1 MENMMNPGMGVNEE
15 LETLSSQDMDE
26 ARAAMGELINMIAEM
41 KAAGMSDEEIN
52 QFLSEFGLTLEEV
65 LMADQALK
73 NPEMLQD
80 SSMMGGQPEMA
91 QNNQIQ
97 AQLDELM

>member
-1 MENMMNPGMGVNEE
+1 MENMMNPGMDMNEE
-15 LETLSSQDMDE
+15 LETLSSQDMEE
-26 ARAAMGELINMIAEM
+26 AKVAMGELINMIAEM
-41 KAAGMSDEEIN
+41 KAAGMSEEEIN
-52 QFLSEFGLTLEEV
+52 EFLSQFGLTLEEV

-73 NPEMLQD
+73 NPEMLTN
-80 SSMMGGQPEMA
+80 QPQMA

>member
-1 MENMMNPGMGVNEE
+1 MLNVSRKLP
-15 LETLSSQDMDE
+15 LLSS
-26 ARAAMGELINMIAEM
+26 LFFCLTIN
-41 KAAGMSDEEIN
+41 K
-52 QFLSEFGLTLEEV
+52 FLSEFGLTLEEV

-80 SSMMGGQPEMA
+80 PSMMGGQPEMA
-91 QNNQIQ
+91 QDNQIQ

>member
-1 MENMMNPGMGVNEE
+1 MNPGMGMNEE
-15 LETLSSQDMDE
+15 LETLSSQDMEE
-26 ARAAMGELINMIAEM
+26 AKVAMGELINMIAEM
-41 KAAGMSDEEIN
+41 KAAGMSEEEIN
-52 QFLSEFGLTLEEV
+52 EFLNQFGLTLEEV

-73 NPEMLQD
+73 NPEMLTN
-80 SSMMGGQPEMA
+80 QPQMA

>member
-1 MENMMNPGMGVNEE
+1 MEEMMNPQMGMNEE
-15 LETLSSQDMDE
+15 LETLSSQDMEE
-26 ARAAMGELINMIAEM
+26 AKVAMGELINMIAEM
-41 KAAGMSDEEIN
+41 KAAGMSEEEIN
-52 QFLSEFGLTLEEV
+52 EFLSQFGLTLEEV

-73 NPEMLQD
+73 NPEMLTN
-80 SSMMGGQPEMA
+80 QPQMA

>member
-1 MENMMNPGMGVNEE
+1 MENMMNPQMGMNEE

-26 ARAAMGELINMIAEM
+26 AKAAMGELINMIAEM

-52 QFLSEFGLTLEEV
+52 KFLSEFGLTLEEV

-80 SSMMGGQPEMA
+80 PSMMGGQPEMA
-91 QNNQIQ
+91 QDNQIQ

>member
-1 MENMMNPGMGVNEE
+1 MEEMMNPQMGMNEE
-15 LETLSSQDMDE
+15 LETLSSQDMEE
-26 ARAAMGELINMIAEM
+26 AKVAMGELINMIAEM
-41 KAAGMSDEEIN
+41 KAAGMSEEEIN
-52 QFLSEFGLTLEEV
+52 EFLNQFGLTLEEV

-73 NPEMLQD
+73 NPEMLTN
-80 SSMMGGQPEMA
+80 QPQMA

>member
-1 MENMMNPGMGVNEE
+1 MEEMMNPQMGMNEE
-15 LETLSSQDMDE
+15 LETLSSQDMEE
-26 ARAAMGELINMIAEM
+26 AKVAMGELINMIAEM
-41 KAAGMSDEEIN
+41 KAAGMSEEEIN
-52 QFLSEFGLTLEEV
+52 EFLNQFGLTLEEV

-73 NPEMLQD
+73 NPEMLT
-80 SSMMGGQPEMA
+80 SQPQMA